1 MRAVL
6 VFCEGHHDVAFALR
20 SLGAHGGCEWVDK
33 PVGELPSPFGR
44 VRPAGKGLIATRY
57 ERQALEELTV
67 QAAAHPPLPCFES
80 VVENTA
86 TNTLFV
92 LVRTHGQDQ
101 VDPVLDLLQALN
113 DSITEEHAGTFDVS
127 QYAAAFLFDANGEG
141 VASTLAAFRDRYG
154 THFGDLSNIEHGK
167 WVATNTVPVG
177 CFVFHRS
184 ARDQTGTLEDHLAP
198 MAESAWPE
206 RYAAARRFIDDNRE
220 DADEVSSSDAA
231 QLKAIVTAT
240 GQFGLPGA
248 PMTVIVG
255 NQKKGLPRAQFDE
268 SRLSAEL
275 ASFLAGAPWNDARE
289 QRRQGA
295 RGGQAPVR
303 RRPPWN
309 DA

>member
-67 QAAAHPPLPCFES
+67 QAAAHPPLPSFES

-92 LVRTHGQDQ
+92 LVRTHGQDRTTA
-101 VDPVLDLLQALN
+101 VLDLLQDLN
-113 DSITEEHAGTFDVS
+113 VTITEEHAGTFDVS

-141 VASTLAAFRDRYG
+141 VASKLAGFRDDYRE
-154 THFGDLSNIEHGK
+154 HFGDLTGLGHGA

-184 ARDQTGTLEDHLAP
+184 EQDETGTLEDHLAP
-198 MAESAWPE
+198 IVESAWPE
-206 RYAAARRFIDDNRE
+206 RYAAARRFINDNRE
-220 DADEVSSSDAA
+220 DADEVSSSVAA
-231 QLKAIVTAT
+231 RLKAIITAT
-240 GQFGLPGA
+240 GQFDHPGD

-255 NQKKGLPRAQFDE
+255 AREKGLPRAQFDE
-268 SRLSAEL
+268 SPLSAAL
-275 ASFLAGAPWNDARE
+275 AGFLAGAPWGNA
-289 QRRQGA
+289 
-295 RGGQAPVR
+295 
-303 RRPPWN
+303 
-309 DA
+309 

>member
-67 QAAAHPPLPCFES
+67 QAAAHPPLPSFES
-80 VVENTA
+80 VVENTV

-141 VASTLAAFRDRYG
+141 VASTLAASRNRYS
-154 THFGDLSNIEHGK
+154 TPFGDLANIEHGK
-167 WVATNTVPVG
+167 WVTTNTVPVG

-255 NQKKGLPRAQFDE
+255 DREKGLPRAQFDE

-289 QRRQGA
+289 QRRQSA